1 MDVSVMIIQRKA
13 KTSRLLSRVIDFFH
27 HYIHDAMLQPQKRD
41 NFVSTAIGNNHAE
54 LNKN

>member
-27 HYIHDAMLQPQKRD
+27 HYIHDAMLQPKKRD
-41 NFVSTAIGNNHAE
+41 DFVSTAIGNNHTE